1 MHRAVKG
8 RHLLCRSAEV
18 NGTKTKSLR
27 YRCVKS
33 LTDSKRTGQ
42 GKRSLLGSQSLY
54 IGVLSDDFSAVDVRE
69 VLCYH
74 SRPKKRKFKR
84 YNERQKPIKRKPC
97 AAEKRQPIPKRVSGD
112 GSAPPRFLV
121 AVNFAFGRLAF
132 ATRPFC
138 SVTSPLPKK
147 SLLCKSF
154 SGALFHSVF
163 RVVLVVFFVACAW
176 LRRAQR
182 AALVYA
188 KHTPRCQS
196 SN

>member
-1 MHRAVKG
+1 MHRTVKG

-97 AAEKRQPIPKRVSGD
+97 AAEKRQPVPQRVSGD
-112 GSAPPRFLV
+112 GSAPPRFRFGFSCCSCCLFRGVCLAAARVSAPHLSMPSTRHGAKV
-121 AVNFAFGRLAF
+121 AIKEALHYLD
-132 ATRPFC
+132 C
-138 SVTSPLPKK
+138 LPL
-147 SLLCKSF
+147 
-154 SGALFHSVF
+154 
-163 RVVLVVFFVACAW
+163 
-176 LRRAQR
+176 
-182 AALVYA
+182 
-188 KHTPRCQS
+188 
-196 SN
+196 

>member
-1 MHRAVKG
+1 MKESHAR
-8 RHLLCRSAEV
+8 
-18 NGTKTKSLR
+18 
-27 YRCVKS
+27 
-33 LTDSKRTGQ
+33 
-42 GKRSLLGSQSLY
+42 
-54 IGVLSDDFSAVDVRE
+54 
-69 VLCYH
+69 
-74 SRPKKRKFKR
+74 RK
-84 YNERQKPIKRKPC
+84 
-97 AAEKRQPIPKRVSGD
+97 KRQPIPKRVSGD

-176 LRRAQR
+176 LRRREAPTHLSMPSTR
-182 AALVYA
+182 HGA
-188 KHTPRCQS
+188 KSTFQYTLIENDQIFMCKLA
-196 SN
+196 